1 MLKTLTTA
9 FGAFAFVL
17 TIGML
22 ALPKTADA
30 GPWCYR
36 TGSNT
41 VQCTR

>member
-30 GPWCYR
+30 GCYR